1 MSVQS
6 NSTKGNTSIPRIME
20 ITKQILQWV
29 IYSTGRISDIMEEGG
44 RGEQIRVALLKSTMY
59 FLY

>member
-6 NSTKGNTSIPRIME
+6 NSTKGNSIPRIME

-29 IYSTGRISDIMEEGG
+29 IYSTGRISDIMEEGEEG
-44 RGEQIRVALLKSTMY
+44 NRSELHY
-59 FLY
+59 

>member
-6 NSTKGNTSIPRIME
+6 NSTKGNSIPRIME

>member
-59 FLY
+59 FL

>member
-6 NSTKGNTSIPRIME
+6 NSTKGNSIPRIME

-29 IYSTGRISDIMEEGG
+29 IYNTGRISDIMEEGG

>member
-6 NSTKGNTSIPRIME
+6 NSTKGNSIPRIME

-29 IYSTGRISDIMEEGG
+29 IYTTGRISDIMEEGG